1 MDRKLQSEI
10 DAVVVR
16 RGTVLS
22 ALSCKLSRV
31 PTSVIDDGLKELK
44 EYFSGMKVQ
53 KVFDFR

>member
-22 ALSCKLSRV
+22 ALSCKLTRV
-31 PTSVIDDGLKELK
+31 PQRLQSMMD
-44 EYFSGMKVQ
+44 
-53 KVFDFR
+53 